1 MFNHQF
7 RIVLGIVR
15 DMTSR
20 YSIQRGVGAGALSG
34 AVAGAVM
41 LPVMMATN
49 TMMGNPPLAFQIM
62 TGTMMGQTMATAAG
76 LGIVLHMVASIII
89 GTIFGAV
96 TSTDKLRLT
105 SFAKGIGLGITTG
118 IIAFAVLFLPM
129 MMTVLPPQMV
139 GLMHMMNPQ
148 APIPML
154 MKNIQAAMPMI
165 VSGALFVHIVFGAV
179 LGGTAIAILRT
190 SKSYEC
196 GPCHMKFRNERELHD
211 HAEQHHTQKH

>member
-1 MFNHQF
+1 
-7 RIVLGIVR
+7 
-15 DMTSR
+15 MTSR
-20 YSIQRGVGAGALSG
+20 YSVQRGIGVGALSG
-34 AVAGAVM
+34 IIAGAVM

-49 TMMGNPPLAFQIM
+49 MMMGNPPLAFQIM
-62 TGTMMGQTMATAAG
+62 TGMMMGQTMATAAG
-76 LGIVLHMVASIII
+76 MGIMLHMVASTII

-96 TSTDKLRLT
+96 ISTDKFRLT
-105 SFAKGIGLGITTG
+105 SFAKGTGLGIATG

-148 APIPML
+148 APMPMI

-165 VSGALFVHIVFGAV
+165 VGSAIFVHIVFGAV
-179 LGGTAIAILRT
+179 LGSAATAVLRT

-196 GPCHMKFRNERELHD
+196 GPCHMKFRNERELREHG
-211 HAEQHHTQKH
+211 EQSHMQKH